1 MSLRAVARGKRGQ
14 LTEGD
19 EPVAPLPQF
28 VQVSPQLLGS
38 DEEALWVTSERYVCD
53 AVEGQG
59 ERRKGAHSR
68 SHRTHV
74 HLFVMTREGAARTER
89 PSVSAVIVTWNRREA
104 LRTVLDRLAE
114 LPVDEVL
121 VVDNG
126 SEDDTAELVRARGGN
141 VRLLEQGSN
150 LGIAGRNRAA
160 REARGDLL
168 LMLDDDAYP
177 LPGAI
182 EVLAERFERDPRLGV
197 AGGFVRDV
205 DTGGGVVRSTELGT
219 FDWWLRA
226 GRKGEAPPEGMPAF
240 FFPEGAS
247 MLRRSAYLEV
257 GGFFEPYFHFSAEI
271 DLATRLLEARWDVRY
286 VPQAQ
291 FDHMKAQSGRSSDR
305 ALYYRTRNN
314 LWYLWLR
321 FPASVALPRS
331 AGYLV
336 FDLIDATHQRHPG
349 AWARAIR
356 DAWTKRELVR
366 GERRPVSREI
376 RRRAELNRGRTH
388 VRLLTGQLRKR
399 LPGPR

>member
-1 MSLRAVARGKRGQ
+1 MAA
-14 LTEGD
+14 
-19 EPVAPLPQF
+19 
-28 VQVSPQLLGS
+28 
-38 DEEALWVTSERYVCD
+38 
-53 AVEGQG
+53 
-59 ERRKGAHSR
+59 
-68 SHRTHV
+68 
-74 HLFVMTREGAARTER
+74 EGAARAER
-89 PSVSAVIVTWNRREA
+89 PGVSVVIVTWNRRDA
-104 LRTVLDRLAE
+104 LEIVLDRLAE

-126 SEDDTAELVRARGGN
+126 SEDDTAEVVRARGGS
-141 VRLLEQGSN
+141 VRLIEQGAN

-160 REARGDLL
+160 KQATGELL

-182 EVLAERFERDPRLGV
+182 EALAERFAADPRLGA

-205 DTGGGVVRSTELGT
+205 DGAGNLVRSTELGT

-257 GGFFEPYFHFSAEI
+257 GGFFEPYFYLSSEI
-271 DLATRLLEARWDVRY
+271 DLATRLLAAGWDVRY
-286 VPQAQ
+286 VPGAQ

-305 ALYYRTRNN
+305 ALYFRIRNH

-321 FPASVALPRS
+321 FPASVALRRS
-331 AGYLV
+331 AGYLL

-356 DAWTKRELVR
+356 DAWKQRELVR
-366 GERRPVSREI
+366 GERRPVPPEI

-388 VRLLTGQLRKR
+388 LRLLAGQLRRR
-399 LPGPR
+399 LPGAR

>member
-1 MSLRAVARGKRGQ
+1 
-14 LTEGD
+14 
-19 EPVAPLPQF
+19 
-28 VQVSPQLLGS
+28 
-38 DEEALWVTSERYVCD
+38 
-53 AVEGQG
+53 
-59 ERRKGAHSR
+59 
-68 SHRTHV
+68 
-74 HLFVMTREGAARTER
+74 MTGEGAARTER

-104 LRTVLDRLAE
+104 LQIVLDRLAE

-126 SEDDTAELVRARGGN
+126 SEDDTVEVVRARGGN
-141 VRLLEQGSN
+141 VRLLEQGAN

-160 REARGDLL
+160 KEATGELL

-182 EVLAERFERDPRLGV
+182 EALAERFERDPRLGA

-205 DTGGGVVRSTELGT
+205 DADGGLVRSTELGT

-226 GRKGEAPPEGMPAF
+226 GRKGEAPPEGLPAF

-257 GGFFEPYFHFSAEI
+257 GGFFEPYFYLSSEI
-271 DLATRLLEARWDVRY
+271 DLATRLLAAGWDVRY
-286 VPQAQ
+286 VPQAP
-291 FDHMKAQSGRSSDR
+291 FDHMKAQSGRSNDR
-305 ALYYRTRNN
+305 ALYFRIRNH

-321 FPASVALPRS
+321 FPASVALRRS
-331 AGYLV
+331 AGYLL

-366 GERRPVSREI
+366 GARRPVAREI

-388 VRLLTGQLRKR
+388 LRLLAGQLRRR
-399 LPGPR
+399 LPGSR

>member
-1 MSLRAVARGKRGQ
+1 
-14 LTEGD
+14 
-19 EPVAPLPQF
+19 
-28 VQVSPQLLGS
+28 
-38 DEEALWVTSERYVCD
+38 
-53 AVEGQG
+53 
-59 ERRKGAHSR
+59 
-68 SHRTHV
+68 
-74 HLFVMTREGAARTER
+74 MTLEGAARAER
-89 PSVSAVIVTWNRREA
+89 PGVSAVIVTWNRRDA
-104 LRTVLDRLAE
+104 LMVVLERLVE

-126 SEDDTAELVRARGGN
+126 SEDDTAELVRARGGS
-141 VRLLEQGSN
+141 VRLLEQGAN

-160 REARGDLL
+160 KEASSELL

-182 EVLAERFERDPRLGV
+182 EALAERFALDPRLGA

-205 DTGGGVVRSTELGT
+205 DGDGRVVRSTELGT
-219 FDWWLRA
+219 FDWWLRS

-257 GGFFEPYFHFSAEI
+257 GGFFEPYFYFSSEI
-271 DLATRLLEARWDVRY
+271 DLATRLLAAGWDVRY
-286 VPQAQ
+286 VPEAR

-305 ALYYRTRNN
+305 ALYFRIRNH

-321 FPASVALPRS
+321 FPARVAVPRS
-331 AGYLV
+331 AGYLL
-336 FDLIDATHQRHPG
+336 FDLIDATYQRHPG

-366 GERRPVSREI
+366 GERRPVPREI

-388 VRLLTGQLRKR
+388 VRLLVGQLGRR
-399 LPGPR
+399 LPGTR